1 MPDPLSESYSYPQ
14 NYLDQ
19 EAVQTTTPLDIYHA
33 PFSTLHLESQP
44 SNIDNHQITFC
55 EANEKY
61 YLPKTQ
67 EIEEEEFSRKL
78 KDNIQRLPTIQQAI
92 INYEYQQIH
101 TNSQLYGEYLPQTY
115 TKTPG
120 EVNNTPINPGESI
133 DPLKYVTNL
142 MIERSLEL
150 QGKKQE
156 IVLHPDIIFFASCGR
171 IEDAPRVLKYLD
183 SVAEVL
189 GQKLFFENLSF
200 SNNKFQ
206 EALKIFTDP
215 QKIYQLIYQYPSLG
229 LAIDIK
235 HLETSEGNINIIG
248 NIDPR
253 RLIIHARQN
262 YNQKY
267 PDIYKYCI
275 SKAIPWIIE

>member
-1 MPDPLSESYSYPQ
+1 MPDPLSETYSYPQ

-61 YLPKTQ
+61 YLPRTQ
-67 EIEEEEFSRKL
+67 EIQEQELSNKL
-78 KDNIQRLPTIQQAI
+78 KGNILKLPALQQAI

-101 TNSQLYGEYLPQTY
+101 TNSQLFGEYLPQTY
-115 TKTPG
+115 TKTPA
-120 EVNNTPINPGESI
+120 EVNNTNTNPGESI

-142 MIERSLEL
+142 LVERSLEL

-156 IVLHPDIIFFASCGR
+156 IVLHPDIVFFASCGR
-171 IEDAPRVLKYLD
+171 IEEAPRVLKYLD

-206 EALKIFTDP
+206 EALKVFTDP
-215 QKIYQLIYQYPSLG
+215 LRIYQLIYQYPSLG

-235 HLETSEGNINIIG
+235 HLEASEGNINIIG